1 MIELAD
7 LYQEMILDHYRHP
20 RNTEPISD
28 ETHSAAGHNP
38 LCGDSVD
45 VHLRVRDGIVEDIS
59 IKGVGCA
66 ISTASSSLMSETIR
80 GKSVEEVEHLFA
92 KFQQMVT
99 APLDAT
105 PNTEG
110 LGKLQV
116 FSGVRGFPVR
126 IKCATLA
133 WHTVKAA
140 LEGSTEPVTTEVGE

>member
-1 MIELAD
+1 MTELTE
-7 LYQEMILDHYRHP
+7 LYQEVILDHYRHP
-20 RNTEPISD
+20 RNTEPIRN
-28 ETHSAAGHNP
+28 ETHSAVGHNP

-45 VHLRVRDGIVEDIS
+45 VHLRVRDGIVEDVS

-66 ISTASSSLMSETIR
+66 ISTASSSLMSEAIR
-80 GKSVEEVEHLFA
+80 GKSIEEVEALFD

-99 APLDAT
+99 APLDVT

-110 LGKLQV
+110 LGKLRV

-133 WHTVKAA
+133 WHAVKAA
-140 LEGSTEPVTTEVGE
+140 LEGKTEPVTTEAGE